1 MVNPPDPGP
10 TTKPTAQRRD
20 PAPPRPLGEILI
32 ALGVDAR
39 DVSLALHEQ
48 ELGDPRRVGEILLA
62 AGASV
67 RDEIGRALRI
77 QEGGAPRPP
86 VPSGRR
92 LGDILASLGAVAP
105 EVATVAAF
113 EQDLGD
119 DRPLGEILVAQGHA
133 TEEQVAHALSI
144 QRGEELPPFPRTASV
159 ALRVGQ
165 MVALVGLVAAA
176 GAVMTTTHH
185 RTFGVFLYACLSIPY
200 LLVKLALSQR
210 YRPATGDT
218 PAHIELTAVIPFY
231 NEDPLTFERCLA
243 SVLAQTR
250 PARQIFVID
259 DGSDDMRC
267 LEIARRWEA
276 THPQI
281 VVHRFGGNRGKR
293 EAQVWAFTQATTEIV
308 ATVDSDTVLRP
319 DAFAEGLK
327 PLADPRVEAVCGYAR
342 ALNPT
347 GNLLTRLIDVRYT
360 NAFLFER
367 AAYSVLGSV
376 LCSTGVLS
384 FWRRH
389 VILDNAEDYL
399 NQQFLGIRVG
409 YGDDRRLTAYAL
421 RTGRVVLQETAVA
434 LTAVPTTLRGYVR
447 QQVRWNKSFFRE
459 SLLLIGSM
467 RPNRWAWWLAFAE
480 LGYWMVL
487 STMLM
492 LSVVVRP
499 IMHSHLPAW
508 QYAAFVALM
517 AYGRSIRMIGD
528 HGRLLPTSFLL
539 APLYGV
545 LNLVLL
551 VPLRFYSLIRLRDG
565 SWGTRWRGARHRS
578 EPQKPEPVAEPLLD
592 QTAELPVREYEQRKL
607 RFRDRRNP
615 GWVIPEEI
623 LAAVP
628 RQRVSPAQSS
638 WASDTTVGAG
648 ARR

>member
-1 MVNPPDPGP
+1 MVNPPDPGSI
-10 TTKPTAQRRD
+10 TARSGS
-20 PAPPRPLGEILI
+20 PAARPLGEILI

-48 ELGDPRRVGEILLA
+48 ELGDPRRVGELLLA
-62 AGASV
+62 AGASA
-67 RDEIGRALRI
+67 RDEVARALRI
-77 QEGGAPRPP
+77 QQGGPRPQP
-86 VPSGRR
+86 VPHGRR
-92 LGDILASLGAVAP
+92 LGDILASLGVVSP

-119 DRPLGEILVAQGHA
+119 DRPLGEILVAQGQA
-133 TEEQVAHALSI
+133 TREEVAHALSI
-144 QRGEELPPFPRTASV
+144 QRGDDLPPFPQTASA

-165 MVALVGLVAAA
+165 MVALIVLVVAA

-200 LLVKLALSQR
+200 LLMKLALSQR

-218 PAHIELTAVIPFY
+218 PADVELTAVIPFY
-231 NEDPLTFERCLA
+231 NEDPQTFERCLA
-243 SVLAQTR
+243 SVLAQTC
-250 PARQIFVID
+250 PPRQIFVID

-267 LEIARRWEA
+267 LDIARRWEA
-276 THPQI
+276 TYPQI

-293 EAQVWAFTQATTEIV
+293 EAQVWAFTQATTDVV

-347 GNLLTRLIDVRYT
+347 DNLLSRLIDVRYT

-384 FWRRH
+384 LWRRH
-389 VILDNAEDYL
+389 VILDNADDYL
-399 NQQFLGIRVG
+399 NQRFLGIRVG

-421 RTGRVVLQETAVA
+421 QTGRVVLQETSVA

-459 SLLLIGSM
+459 SLLLVGSM

-492 LSVVVRP
+492 MSVVVRP
-499 IMHSHLPAW
+499 VMHSHLPAW

-528 HGRLLPTSFLL
+528 NGRLLPTSFLL
-539 APLYGV
+539 APLYGA

-565 SWGTRWRGARHRS
+565 SWGTRWRGARHRIDAQS
-578 EPQKPEPVAEPLLD
+578 PEPVTDPLLSPA
-592 QTAELPVREYEQRKL
+592 AESTPPAIEQRKL
-607 RFRDRRNP
+607 GFRDRRNP
-615 GWVIPEEI
+615 GWVIPAEI

-628 RQRVSPAQSS
+628 RQRV
-638 WASDTTVGAG
+638 DGAET
-648 ARR
+648 RQTLLPI

>member
-1 MVNPPDPGP
+1 MVNPPDPGSI
-10 TTKPTAQRRD
+10 TARSGS
-20 PAPPRPLGEILI
+20 PAARPLGEILI

-48 ELGDPRRVGEILLA
+48 ELGDPRRVGELLLA
-62 AGASV
+62 AGASA
-67 RDEIGRALRI
+67 RDEVARALRI
-77 QEGGAPRPP
+77 QQGGPRPQP
-86 VPSGRR
+86 VPHGRR
-92 LGDILASLGAVAP
+92 LGDILASLGVVSP

-119 DRPLGEILVAQGHA
+119 DRPLGEILVAQGQA
-133 TEEQVAHALSI
+133 TREEVAHALSI
-144 QRGEELPPFPRTASV
+144 QRGEELPPFPQTASA
-159 ALRVGQ
+159 ALRVAQ

-176 GAVMTTTHH
+176 GAVMTTTRH

-200 LLVKLALSQR
+200 LLMKLVLSQR

-218 PAHIELTAVIPFY
+218 PADVELTAVIPFY
-231 NEDPLTFERCLA
+231 NEDPQTFERCLA
-243 SVLAQTR
+243 SVLAQTC
-250 PARQIFVID
+250 PPRQIFVID

-267 LEIARRWEA
+267 LDIARRWEA
-276 THPQI
+276 AYPQI

-293 EAQVWAFTQATTEIV
+293 EAQVWAFTQATTDVV

-347 GNLLTRLIDVRYT
+347 TNVLSRLIDVRYT

-384 FWRRH
+384 LWRRH
-389 VILDNAEDYL
+389 VILDNADDYL

-459 SLLLIGSM
+459 SLLLLGES
-467 RPNRWAWWLAFAE
+467 RPTRWAWWLCLAE

-487 STMLM
+487 TTMLM
-492 LSVVVRP
+492 LSVIVRP
-499 IMHSHLPAW
+499 IAGGHLPAW

-517 AYGRSIRMIGD
+517 AYARSIRMLGD
-528 HGRLLPTSFLL
+528 HNRVIPGSLLI

-545 LNLVLL
+545 MNLVLL

-565 SWGTRWRGARHRS
+565 SWGTRWRGAKHRS
-578 EPQKPEPVAEPLLD
+578 DDKAHSPADDDAAVPTV
-592 QTAELPVREYEQRKL
+592 TQRKPRL
-607 RFRDRRNP
+607 RDRRNP
-615 GWVIPEEI
+615 GWIIPEEI

-628 RQRVSPAQSS
+628 KPRTLAEPVSA
-638 WASDTTVGAG
+638 
-648 ARR
+648 

>member
-1 MVNPPDPGP
+1 MSNPPELPLHSS
-10 TTKPTAQRRD
+10 
-20 PAPPRPLGEILI
+20 APSSRGEYARPLGELLI
-32 ALGVDAR
+32 ALGIDPH
-39 DVSLALHEQ
+39 DVTLALHEQ
-48 ELGDPRRVGEILLA
+48 ELGDPRRVGAILIA
-62 AGASV
+62 AGAAAREEV
-67 RDEIGRALRI
+67 ARALRL
-77 QEGGAPRPP
+77 QQPATARPP
-86 VPSGRR
+86 MLNGRR
-92 LGDILASLGAVAP
+92 LGDILATLGAIPAD
-105 EVATVAAF
+105 VATVTAY
-113 EQDLGD
+113 EQELGD
-119 DRPLGEILVAQGHA
+119 ERRIGEILVGEGRA
-133 TEEQVAHALSI
+133 TEEQVAQALAI
-144 QRGEELPPFPRTASV
+144 QRGDDLPPFPTPTSGR
-159 ALRVGQ
+159 LRVVQ
-165 MVALVGLVAAA
+165 TLALLGLIAAA
-176 GAVMTTTHH
+176 VGVMTTIHH
-185 RTFGVFLYACLSIPY
+185 RTVGAFLYACLSIPY
-200 LLVKLALSQR
+200 LLIKLALSSR
-210 YRPATGDT
+210 YRPVAQDA
-218 PAHIELTAVIPFY
+218 PASLEMTAVIPFY
-231 NEDPLTFERCLA
+231 NEDPVTFERCLA

-250 PARQIFVID
+250 PARQVFVID
-259 DGSDDMRC
+259 DGSDDLRC
-267 LEIARRWEA
+267 LDIARRWEA
-276 THPQI
+276 RYPHV
-281 VVHRFGGNRGKR
+281 VVHRFAGNRGKR
-293 EAQVWAFTQATTEIV
+293 AAQVWAFEQASTDV
-308 ATVDSDTVLRP
+308 VVTVDSDTVLRA

-327 PLADPRVEAVCGYAR
+327 PLADPRVEVVCGYAR

-347 GNLLTRLIDVRYT
+347 RNLLTRLIDVRYT

-384 FWRRH
+384 LWRRH

-399 NQQFLGIRVG
+399 NQRFLGITVG

-459 SLLLIGSM
+459 SLLMITGR

-499 IMHSHLPAW
+499 IMHSHPPAW

-517 AYGRSIRMIGD
+517 AYGRSIRMLGD

-539 APLYGV
+539 APLYGA

-578 EPQKPEPVAEPLLD
+578 EAQKPQPAAEPQVDSVAESS
-592 QTAELPVREYEQRKL
+592 TRVFEQRKL
-607 RFRDRRNP
+607 GRRDRRSP
-615 GWVIPEEI
+615 GWVIPDEI

-628 RQRVSPAQSS
+628 SQRTEI
-638 WASDTTVGAG
+638 ASVGACRSG
-648 ARR
+648 VSQ